1 MHILRVLRA
10 FVRVNLQQDLAY
22 RSDIAMQIILS
33 LFWTLWE
40 LAGLGVIFANTPSIA
55 GWNIWELIAL
65 SGMWRLVNGF
75 MISVVWPNTELFNRG
90 VREGTLDYMFLL
102 PLNSQLHVSVRR
114 MTIWRVWDTLMA
126 LAFIIIGLSNSTQIT
141 TLANVASFVVLTLVG
156 VVIIYSL
163 WIVLIALTFWF
174 TKFDNNVTLLSAL
187 TNTGRFPATVY
198 PVWLRLI
205 VTFLVPIAV
214 ATTVPLQ
221 ALRGELPLWQ
231 VAGFVLLGVAAVF
244 VSSRVWKVGSRKYS
258 GASA

>member
-10 FVRVNLQQDLAY
+10 FIRVNLQQDLAY
-22 RSDIAMQIILS
+22 RSDIAMQIVLS

-40 LAGLGVIFANTPSIA
+40 IASLGIIFSNTPSIA
-55 GWNIWELIAL
+55 GWSIWELIAL

-75 MISVVWPNTELFNRG
+75 MISIVWPNTELFNRG
-90 VREGTLDYMFLL
+90 VREGTLDYMFLM
-102 PLNSQLHVSVRR
+102 PLNSQFHVSVRR
-114 MTIWRVWDTLMA
+114 ITIWRIWDVLMA
-126 LAFIIIGLSNSTQIT
+126 AIFIAVGLSNSAQIT
-141 TLANVASFVVLTLVG
+141 TLPNIISFVVLTLTG
-156 VVIIYSL
+156 LVIIYSL

-198 PVWLRLI
+198 PAWLRLI
-205 VTFLVPIAV
+205 VTFVIPIAV

-221 ALRGELPLWQ
+221 ALRGELEVWQ
-231 VAGFVLLGVAAVF
+231 ILGFVLIGVLAVF
-244 VSSRVWKVGSRKYS
+244 VSSRIWKVGSRKYS